1 MKWTLPQSQR
11 QIRREF
17 EGGKDQKKE
26 VENTKKKHERY
37 ISVGVS
43 SLAKGQVVSII
54 SFIIWSVFLKLLQQ
68 C

>member
-1 MKWTLPQSQR
+1 MKWTLSQSQR
-11 QIRREF
+11 QIRRQF
-17 EGGKDQKKE
+17 EGGKDQQKE

-43 SLAKGQVVSII
+43 SLAKGQIVSIV